1 MNDHKRNDG
10 DAGDAAFDRER
21 GLIGSAYKNA
31 APDLPPPAM
40 DDAIRAAA
48 HRAVK
53 SQPHVVGKSWIS
65 RWSAP
70 LSAAA
75 LVVLAVS
82 VGLNVND
89 EPQRLASA
97 PLGEAVAP
105 NAKAIV
111 APVLPTVP
119 VVPVL
124 PIRPTVATNAVEAG
138 SPAVAAPPPVLALR
152 PTEKKSSMQRQN
164 AAPRDQLTQ
173 SPMERERNEV
183 GSATSGK
190 LVNESRRDTAVLDS
204 SPVAAAPS
212 PAPPAASIAV
222 AQETPK
228 ETKAFV
234 ADPAADMATP
244 RARTAVAAESAK
256 GEMPKDKRWAAPPAS
271 AGSAARSDTPAVTQ
285 RSAPTLAAPALADKA
300 IESADAW
307 MKRILELKRQ
317 NRTREFSDELAKFRK
332 RYPDFALPDE
342 LKERK

>member
-222 AQETPK
+222 AK
-228 ETKAFV
+228 ETRAFV
-234 ADPAADMATP
+234 ADPAADMATQ

-256 GEMPKDKRWAAPPAS
+256 VEAPKDKRWAAPPAS
-271 AGSAARSDTPAVTQ
+271 VGSAARSDAPTVAQ
-285 RSAPTLAAPALADKA
+285 RSAPTLAAPALSDKA
-300 IESADAW
+300 IESAETW
-307 MKRILELKRQ
+307 LKRILELKRQ

-332 RYPDFALPDE
+332 RYPDFVLPEE
-342 LKERK
+342 LKEGK

>member
-1 MNDHKRNDG
+1 MNDQQHNDGNAG
-10 DAGDAAFDRER
+10 DAGFDRER
-21 GLIGSAYKNA
+21 GLISSAYKNA

-53 SQPHVVGKSWIS
+53 SQPHAVGKSWIS

-97 PLGEAVAP
+97 SLSETVAP
-105 NAKAIV
+105 NAKPIAS
-111 APVLPTVP
+111 PVLP
-119 VVPVL
+119 VVPHL
-124 PIRPTVATNAVEAG
+124 PLKPTDATNAVKAE
-138 SPAVAAPPPVLALR
+138 SPAVAAPPPFLALR

-164 AAPRDQLTQ
+164 AAPRDQPAQ
-173 SPMERERNEV
+173 SPTERERSEV

-190 LVNESRRDTAVLDS
+190 LVNERRRDTVMPDS
-204 SPVAAAPS
+204 SPAAAAAAPS
-212 PAPPAASIAV
+212 PAPPAAPIILA
-222 AQETPK
+222 K
-228 ETKAFV
+228 ETQAFV
-234 ADPAADMATP
+234 TDPAANVKTQ
-244 RARTAVAAESAK
+244 RARTAVAVHAAK
-256 GEMPKDKRWAAPPAS
+256 GEAPKDQQGAAS
-271 AGSAARSDTPAVTQ
+271 LGNMRSESPTVAE
-285 RSAPTLAAPALADKA
+285 RSAPAIPAPVLADKA
-300 IESADAW
+300 IESAETW

-317 NRTREFSDELAKFRK
+317 DRTREFSDELIKFRK
-332 RYPDFALPDE
+332 RYPDFVLPEE

>member
-1 MNDHKRNDG
+1 MNDQHHNDG
-10 DAGDAAFDRER
+10 NAGDAEFDRER
-21 GLIGSAYKNA
+21 ASIGSAYKNA

-53 SQPHVVGKSWIS
+53 SQPHAVGKSWIS

-97 PLGEAVAP
+97 SLGEAVAP
-105 NAKAIV
+105 NAKSIV
-111 APVLPTVP
+111 APVLP
-119 VVPVL
+119 VVP
-124 PIRPTVATNAVEAG
+124 IEPTVATNAAEAE
-138 SPAVAAPPPVLALR
+138 SPAVAAPPPVLALQ

-164 AAPRDQLTQ
+164 APPRNQPVQ
-173 SPMERERNEV
+173 SPMERERKEV

-190 LVNESRRDTAVLDS
+190 LVNEGKRETTVLDS
-204 SPVAAAPS
+204 SPAAAAPS

-234 ADPAADMATP
+234 ADPAADMATQ

-256 GEMPKDKRWAAPPAS
+256 GEAPKDQRWAAPPAS
-271 AGSAARSDTPAVTQ
+271 TGSAARSDTPTVAQ

-300 IESADAW
+300 IESAETW
-307 MKRILELKRQ
+307 LKRILELKRQ

-332 RYPDFALPDE
+332 RYPDFALPEE
-342 LKERK
+342 LKEGK